1 MERRTADP
9 EEGYAAWVGFDWG
22 DREHAWVIQWAETGQ
37 REQGRLEQT
46 PEALDAWVCQWM
58 SRLHGRRIGVAIEQ
72 KYGAVVSMLL
82 KYEYLEIFPIHPQA
96 AGQFRQ
102 ARYPSGSKSDPNDA
116 GLLLELLVHFETL
129 GRRAGSFL
137 GGSAILTAISPRKS
151 RLLAPQQRLFRVLR

>member
-58 SRLHGRRIGVAIEQ
+58 SRLHGRRIGGGHRTEVWSRGVDVAQVRMPRDLSHPSAGGRPVPAGTLLRRNKIDFSS
-72 KYGAVVSMLL
+72 GA
-82 KYEYLEIFPIHPQA
+82 IA
-96 AGQFRQ
+96 
-102 ARYPSGSKSDPNDA
+102 GSKTWE
-116 GLLLELLVHFETL
+116 GELTFPRSLPPRSYQTIWFRPT
-129 GRRAGSFL
+129 
-137 GGSAILTAISPRKS
+137 SP
-151 RLLAPQQRLFRVLR
+151 